1 MKKFSLLIL
10 SVLLL
15 SCSSNNND
23 EAVTNEG
30 SFLEVYNGVIWK
42 TTSLSNPDD
51 NQWFVFSP
59 KSMITYEN
67 ESGCTKFTDLWGVAN
82 GEGETKTVVE
92 NSKNLLKIE
101 IKYGS
106 NSFIYTLTVSENGNV
121 LTSKNSMGT
130 KETSNK
136 VSEPCK

>member
-15 SCSSNNND
+15 SCSSDNNED
-23 EAVTNEG
+23 SVTKEG
-30 SFLEVYNGVIWK
+30 NFLEVYNGVIWK

-59 KSMITYEN
+59 KSMVVYEN

-82 GEGETKTVVE
+82 GEGETKTVLE

-101 IKYGS
+101 IESGG

>member
-1 MKKFSLLIL
+1 MKNLTLLIL
-10 SVLLL
+10 SVFLL
-15 SCSSNNND
+15 SCSSDNNED
-23 EAVTNEG
+23 AVTKEDN
-30 SFLEVYNGVIWK
+30 FLEVYNGVIWK

-59 KSMITYEN
+59 KSMVVYEN

-82 GEGETKTVVE
+82 GEGETKTVLE
-92 NSKNLLKIE
+92 NSKNVLKIE
-101 IKYGS
+101 IESGG

>member
-1 MKKFSLLIL
+1 MKNLTLLLL
-10 SVLLL
+10 SVFLL
-15 SCSSNNND
+15 SCSSDNNED
-23 EAVTNEG
+23 TVTKEDN
-30 SFLEVYNGVIWK
+30 FLEVYNGVIWK

-59 KSMITYEN
+59 KSMVVYEN

-82 GEGETKTVVE
+82 GEGETKTVLE
-92 NSKNLLKIE
+92 NSKNVLKIE
-101 IKYGS
+101 IESGG

>member
-15 SCSSNNND
+15 SCSSDNNED
-23 EAVTNEG
+23 SVTKEG
-30 SFLEVYNGVIWK
+30 NFLEIYNGVIWK

-59 KSMITYEN
+59 KSMVVYEN

-82 GEGETKTVVE
+82 GEGETKTVLE

-101 IKYGS
+101 IESGG

>member
-1 MKKFSLLIL
+1 MKNLTLLLL
-10 SVLLL
+10 SVFLL
-15 SCSSNNND
+15 SCSSDN
-23 EAVTNEG
+23 NEG
-30 SFLEVYNGVIWK
+30 TVTKEDNFLEVYNGVIWK

-59 KSMITYEN
+59 KSMVVYEN

-82 GEGETKTVVE
+82 GEGETKTVLE
-92 NSKNLLKIE
+92 NSKNVLKIE
-101 IKYGS
+101 IESGG

>member
-1 MKKFSLLIL
+1 MKNLTLLLL
-10 SVLLL
+10 SVFLL
-15 SCSSNNND
+15 SCSSDNNED
-23 EAVTNEG
+23 AVTKEDN
-30 SFLEVYNGVIWK
+30 FLEVYNGVIWK

-59 KSMITYEN
+59 KSMVVYEN

-82 GEGETKTVVE
+82 GEGETKTVLE

-101 IKYGS
+101 IESGG

>member
-1 MKKFSLLIL
+1 MKNLTLLLL
-10 SVLLL
+10 SVFLL
-15 SCSSNNND
+15 SCSSDNNED
-23 EAVTNEG
+23 TVTKEDN
-30 SFLEVYNGVIWK
+30 FLEVYNGVIWK

-59 KSMITYEN
+59 KSMVVYEN

-82 GEGETKTVVE
+82 GEGETKTVLE

-101 IKYGS
+101 IESGG

>member
-1 MKKFSLLIL
+1 MKNLTLLLL
-10 SVLLL
+10 SVFLL
-15 SCSSNNND
+15 SCSSDN
-23 EAVTNEG
+23 NEG
-30 SFLEVYNGVIWK
+30 TVTKEDNFLEVYNGVIWK

-59 KSMITYEN
+59 KSMVVYEN

-82 GEGETKTVVE
+82 GEGETKTVLE

-101 IKYGS
+101 IESGG

>member
-1 MKKFSLLIL
+1 MKNLTLLLL
-10 SVLLL
+10 SVFIL
-15 SCSSNNND
+15 SCSSDN
-23 EAVTNEG
+23 NEG
-30 SFLEVYNGVIWK
+30 TVTKEDNFLEVYNGVIWK

-59 KSMITYEN
+59 KSMVVYEN

-82 GEGETKTVVE
+82 GEGETKTVLE
-92 NSKNLLKIE
+92 NSKNVLKIE
-101 IKYGS
+101 IESGG

>member
-15 SCSSNNND
+15 SCSSD
-23 EAVTNEG
+23 DDQAVTKEG
-30 SFLEVYNGVIWK
+30 NFLEVNNGVIWK

-59 KSMITYEN
+59 KNMITYEN

-82 GEGETKTVVE
+82 GEGETKIVLE

-101 IKYGS
+101 IKSGS
-106 NSFIYTLTVSENGNV
+106 NSFIYTLSVSENGNV

>member
-1 MKKFSLLIL
+1 MKNLTLLLL
-10 SVLLL
+10 SVFLL
-15 SCSSNNND
+15 SCSSDN
-23 EAVTNEG
+23 NEG
-30 SFLEVYNGVIWK
+30 TVTKEDNFLEVYNGVIWK

-59 KSMITYEN
+59 KSMVVYEN

-82 GEGETKTVVE
+82 GKGETKTVLE
-92 NSKNLLKIE
+92 NSKNVLKIE
-101 IKYGS
+101 IESGG

>member
-1 MKKFSLLIL
+1 MKNLTLLLL
-10 SVLLL
+10 SILLL
-15 SCSSNNND
+15 SCSSDNSED
-23 EAVTNEG
+23 VSVEEG
-30 SFLEVYNGVIWK
+30 NFLEVYSGVIWK

-82 GEGETKTVVE
+82 GEGETKTVIE

-101 IKYGS
+101 IKYES

-130 KETSNK
+130 KEISNK

>member
-59 KSMITYEN
+59 KNMITYEN

-82 GEGETKTVVE
+82 GEGETKTVLE

-101 IKYGS
+101 IKSGS

-121 LTSKNSMGT
+121 LTSKNSMGI

>member
-1 MKKFSLLIL
+1 MKNLTLLLL
-10 SVLLL
+10 SVFLL
-15 SCSSNNND
+15 SCSSDNNED
-23 EAVTNEG
+23 AVTKEDN
-30 SFLEVYNGVIWK
+30 FLEVYNGVIWK

-59 KSMITYEN
+59 KSMVVYEN

-82 GEGETKTVVE
+82 GEGETKTVLE
-92 NSKNLLKIE
+92 NSKNVLKIE
-101 IKYGS
+101 IESGG